1 MKIVINNCYGGVFL
15 SDAAISKLNEKGFT
29 EEEIYDLPRHHPALV
44 EVVEELGK
52 DASANYMSEL
62 VVVDVDV
69 KDKYYIYEYDG
80 LEEVYTEETI
90 PWIYVNN
97 ENTSN

>member
-1 MKIVINNCYGGVFL
+1 MKIVINNNYGGFEL
-15 SDAAISKLNEKGFT
+15 SDEAMDKLKEKGFT
-29 EEEIYDLPRHHPALV
+29 EEEVYDFPRHHPALV

-52 DASANYMSEL
+52 DVNANYMSEL

-90 PWIYVNN
+90 PWIYVN
-97 ENTSN
+97 S

>member
-1 MKIVINNCYGGVFL
+1 MKIVINNNYGGFVL
-15 SDAAISKLNEKGFT
+15 SDDAVDKLKEKGFT
-29 EEEIYDLPRHHPALV
+29 EEQIFCLPRHHSALV
-44 EVVEELGK
+44 EVVEELGE
-52 DASANYMSEL
+52 DASEHYSEL

-69 KDKYYIYEYDG
+69 KDKYYIHEYDG
-80 LEEVYTEETI
+80 WETVHTEEDI